1 MKSTFYEHQQYAQGF
16 GLPAQFGRLSADD
29 RLNCRLNE
37 FRRMRVVAPKSERQT
52 ATLDQ
57 K

>member
-29 RLNCRLNE
+29 RLNCGLNE